1 MCAHISRNNESV
13 SAHSTHNN
21 TNGINTYNYKYTPLL
36 RQLHVVETHNRD
48 ITAIRS
54 LYTHCGFL
62 NPVISCPFMVSVMCF
77 MKLK

>member
-1 MCAHISRNNESV
+1 MHKLGQASVLLACVSSFLGLMYMHIY
-13 SAHSTHNN
+13 
-21 TNGINTYNYKYTPLL
+21 IYTPLL

-62 NPVISCPFMVSVMCF
+62 NPVISCPFMESVMCF